1 MTRTNRAMLIC
12 VDENNNTIEEVI
24 QHDTL
29 SLPEKVE
36 KFLTKS
42 ISFHDFKLDTEVEQ
56 VAKSPRA
63 KTDLKQKK
71 FLEFLI
77 HDGLAVGVRRHRQAM
92 CDALPT
98 LYLDRIRLLDNK
110 IKERR

>member
-1 MTRTNRAMLIC
+1 MLIC
-12 VDENNNTIEEVI
+12 VDENNNTIEEII

-36 KFLTKS
+36 KSFLTNS
-42 ISFHDFKLDTEVEQ
+42 ISFYDFKLDTEVEQ

-77 HDGLAVGVRRHRQAM
+77 HDGLTVGVRRYRQAM

>member
-1 MTRTNRAMLIC
+1 MTHTNRAMLIC
-12 VDENNNTIEEVI
+12 ADENNNTIEEII

-42 ISFHDFKLDTEVEQ
+42 NSFYDFKLDTEVEQ
-56 VAKSPRA
+56 VAKNPRA

-77 HDGLAVGVRRHRQAM
+77 HDGLAVGVRRYRQAM